1 LTAMN
6 LHELRNT
13 PGSVHRR
20 VRVCRGRSAGR
31 GKTGGRGTK
40 GQMSRKGHK
49 HKEGFEGGQMRL
61 VRRIPKRG
69 FKSPTRREFCVVSV
83 GALNRFEP
91 GTVVTAD
98 VLRSAGLV
106 KQAGSP
112 VKLLGDGNVDRK
124 LEVRLHAFSASAR
137 AKIEAAGGVCKVAED

>member
-1 LTAMN
+1 
-6 LHELRNT
+6 
-13 PGSVHRR
+13 
-20 VRVCRGRSAGR
+20 
-31 GKTGGRGTK
+31 
-40 GQMSRKGHK
+40 MSRKGHK